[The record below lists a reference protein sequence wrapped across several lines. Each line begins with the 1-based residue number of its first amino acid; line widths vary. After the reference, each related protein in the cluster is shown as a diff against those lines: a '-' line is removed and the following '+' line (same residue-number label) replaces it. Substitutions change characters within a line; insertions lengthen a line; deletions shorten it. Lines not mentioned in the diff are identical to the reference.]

1 MGGETASRRAGAPAK
16 VIGPPKRTHPFLG
29 RGPARKS
36 KGTRKQKCGGRGDNN
51 TEVKRG
57 ERLAHHLS
65 EVPPTSSIELGDM
78 LQRARAALAPR
89 GGAFAPESAQPEFLA
104 RCEEVLDHE
113 SRRLLDL
120 RGERRELEAQLART
134 RTRANESAVDC
145 KDRGCSDDESV
156 APVGHFSEVP
166 PCLPCPPT
174 LMTGNGQVHL
184 PMPHTAGECSVR
196 MGSCVNGIASAA
208 GNTGQESQ
216 RDGGG
221 FPLNAHAD
229 FEHMP
234 LGKASCK
241 PGLSTVESSE
251 YADDDFDSA
260 SSYADD
266 FDE

>member
-1 MGGETASRRAGAPAK
+1 
-16 VIGPPKRTHPFLG
+16 
-29 RGPARKS
+29 
-36 KGTRKQKCGGRGDNN
+36 
-51 TEVKRG
+51 
-57 ERLAHHLS
+57 
-65 EVPPTSSIELGDM
+65 
-78 LQRARAALAPR
+78 
-89 GGAFAPESAQPEFLA
+89 
-104 RCEEVLDHE
+104 
-113 SRRLLDL
+113 
-120 RGERRELEAQLART
+120 
-134 RTRANESAVDC
+134 
-145 KDRGCSDDESV
+145 
-156 APVGHFSEVP
+156 
-166 PCLPCPPT
+166 
-174 LMTGNGQVHL
+174 
-184 PMPHTAGECSVR
+184 

-216 RDGGG
+216 RDGGS